1 MSAIQHIPLWQF
13 IISIVVM
20 WSFGFLSGAAL
31 FYPIGR
37 RHGIDALAEHM
48 KKWRGGTNEDPI
60 EKLAASVGARV
71 RGDIAAKNKSDQRNA

>member
-1 MSAIQHIPLWQF
+1 MSATQHIPLWQF
-13 IISIVVM
+13 IASIAFM
-20 WSFGFLSGAAL
+20 WSVGFLAGATL

-37 RHGIDALAEHM
+37 RHGITVMADHM
-48 KKWRGGTNEDPI
+48 KKWRGRNEEDPI